1 MSRPHVVII
10 GSGFGGIRA
19 AKGLAKARRSTITII
34 DANNFHTFQPL
45 LYQVA
50 TAGLDAD
57 DIGFPIRGIFRRNR
71 SVHFVL
77 GEVTGIDLEH
87 QTVTVRDG
95 REFDYDFLVIAAGTI
110 STSFGIEGV
119 EGNTFPLKTLH
130 DALRLRAHL
139 LARFE
144 TASAAQRCEP
154 VDLGIVVVGGGPTGV
169 EMAGGLRELIDKVF
183 RKDYPDLA
191 TAPTSITLVEAA
203 DRVLGPFH
211 RVAVR
216 AGRGDAST
224 AQHHRRARRRGR
236 SRRAQPRSCL
246 NDGRRISAGTII
258 WAAGVTASP
267 VAGLLGITLARGGRI
282 PVGDD
287 LSLAGHPNVFAIGD
301 IALPPGEP
309 LPQVAQPAI
318 QGGTH
323 VAAQIEA
330 ILAGRPTTAFHYRD
344 KGSMATI
351 GRNQAVVEFPNGLRF
366 HGFIGW
372 LMWLGL
378 HLIELMGFRN
388 RANVF
393 VNWAWNYVTYDRGS
407 RLLLD
412 PPHSRAAMR
421 DEPSRDGSSLMREG
435 AAASAMRDVR
445 KAPAHLSSQTA
456 HLGGMRMPPSTRIVS
471 ALR

>member
-19 AKGLAKARRSTITII
+19 AKGLADVDVDITLI

-57 DIGFPIRGIFRRNR
+57 DIGFPIRRIFRRNR
-71 SVHFVL
+71 SVTFVL
-77 GEVTGIDLEH
+77 GEVTAIDLH
-87 QTVTVRDG
+87 GRTVAVRDG
-95 REFDYDFLVIAAGTI
+95 RSFDYDFLVIAAGTI
-110 STSFGIEGV
+110 STSFGVDGV
-119 EGNTFPLKTLH
+119 DGNTFPLKTLD
-130 DALRLRAHL
+130 DALRLRSHL
-139 LARFE
+139 LTQFE
-144 TASAAQRCEP
+144 RASAAGDPP

-169 EMAGGLRELIDKVF
+169 EMAGGLRELIDRVF
-183 RKDYPDLA
+183 RKDYPGLA
-191 TAPTSITLVEAA
+191 ATDIPITLIEAA
-203 DRVLGPFH
+203 DRVLGPFQPALSEQAAATLRH
-211 RVAVR
+211 RNITVELGVGVDR
-216 AGRGDAST
+216 VEPDGVVLR
-224 AQHHRRARRRGR
+224 
-236 SRRAQPRSCL
+236 
-246 NDGRRISAGTII
+246 DGRVFSAGTII
-258 WAAGVTASP
+258 WAVGVTASP
-267 VAGLLGITLARGGRI
+267 VAGLLGVPLGRGNRI
-282 PVGDD
+282 PVADD
-287 LSLAGHPNVFAIGD
+287 LSLPGHPNVFAIGD
-301 IALPPGEP
+301 IALPPGDP

-323 VAAQIEA
+323 VAAQIRA
-330 ILAGRPTTAFHYRD
+330 RLAGRPTSPFHYRD

-393 VNWAWNYVTYDRGS
+393 VNWAWNYLTYDRGS

-412 PPHSRAAMR
+412 RPTPAMR
-421 DEPSRDGSSLMREG
+421 DEPPG
-435 AAASAMRDVR
+435 AAD
-445 KAPAHLSSQTA
+445 LSSRSGA
-456 HLGGMRMPPSTRIVS
+456 NNE
-471 ALR
+471 

>member
-1 MSRPHVVII
+1 MSRPHVIII

-19 AKGLAKARRSTITII
+19 AKTLAKASAKTGGVDIRITII
-34 DANNFHTFQPL
+34 DVNNFHTFQPL

-71 SVHFVL
+71 SVRFVL
-77 GEVTGIDLEH
+77 GEVTGIDLQQH
-87 QTVTVRDG
+87 SVTVGDG
-95 REFDYDFLVIAAGTI
+95 RSFEYDYLVIAAGSV

-119 EGNTFPLKTLH
+119 EANTFPLKTLH

-139 LARFE
+139 LAQFE
-144 TASAAQRCEP
+144 AASAHSDVG
-154 VDLGIVVVGGGPTGV
+154 VDLGIVIVGGGPTGV

-183 RKDYPDLA
+183 RKDFPDLLSS
-191 TAPTSITLVEAA
+191 PVPITLIEAA

-211 RVAVR
+211 PSLSEQA
-216 AGRGDAST
+216 ALT
-224 AQHHRRARRRGR
+224 LRRRHITVELGVGVDHIEPGTVMLR
-236 SRRAQPRSCL
+236 
-246 NDGRRISAGTII
+246 DGRRLPAGTII
-258 WAAGVTASP
+258 WAAGVTAGP
-267 VAGLLGITLARGGRI
+267 VAGLLGVTQGRGGRI
-282 PVGDD
+282 PVGED
-287 LSLAGHPNVFAIGD
+287 LSVPGHPNVFAIGD

-318 QGGTH
+318 QEGVH
-323 VAAQIEA
+323 AAAQIVA
-330 ILAGRPTTAFHYRD
+330 RLTGKPTSPFHYRD

-351 GRNQAVVEFPNGLRF
+351 GRNEAVVEFPNGLRF

-393 VNWAWNYVTYDRGS
+393 VNWAWNYITYDRGS

-412 PPHSRAAMR
+412 APTTPAP
-421 DEPSRDGSSLMREG
+421 EPLPNR
-435 AAASAMRDVR
+435 
-445 KAPAHLSSQTA
+445 Q
-456 HLGGMRMPPSTRIVS
+456 
-471 ALR
+471 

>member
-1 MSRPHVVII
+1 MSRAHVVII

-19 AKGLAKARRSTITII
+19 AKALARVEVDVTII

-57 DIGFPIRGIFRRNR
+57 DIGFPIRRIFRRNH
-71 SVHFVL
+71 SISFVL
-77 GEVTGIDLEH
+77 GEVTGIDL
-87 QTVTVRDG
+87 QGRTVTVGDDRLFG
-95 REFDYDFLVIAAGTI
+95 FDYLVIAAGSI
-110 STSFGIEGV
+110 SASFGIEGV
-119 EGNTFPLKTLH
+119 DRYTFPLKTLH

-139 LARFE
+139 LSRFE
-144 TASAAQRCEP
+144 RASAHSAGP
-154 VDLGIVVVGGGPTGV
+154 VDLGVVVVGGGPTGV

-191 TAPTSITLVEAA
+191 STPTPITLVEAA
-203 DRVLGPFH
+203 DRVLGAFH
-211 RVAVR
+211 RSLSDQA
-216 AGRGDAST
+216 AA
-224 AQHHRRARRRGR
+224 ALRRRQITVELGTGVDHVE
-236 SRRAQPRSCL
+236 PEVVVL
-246 NDGRRISAGTII
+246 KDGRRLPAGTII
-258 WAAGVTASP
+258 WAAGVTAGP
-267 VAGLLGITLARGGRI
+267 VAGLLGIALARGGRI

-287 LSLAGHPNVFAIGD
+287 LSVAGHPNVFAIGD
-301 IALPPGEP
+301 IALPPGDP

-318 QGGTH
+318 QEGKH
-323 VAAQIEA
+323 VAAVIA
-330 ILAGRPTTAFHYRD
+330 ARLTGRTIAPFRYRD

-351 GRNQAVVEFPNGLRF
+351 GRNQAVAELPHGLRF

-393 VNWAWNYVTYDRGS
+393 VNWAWNYLTYDRGS

-412 PPHSRAAMR
+412 RPPQ
-421 DEPSRDGSSLMREG
+421 G
-435 AAASAMRDVR
+435 
-445 KAPAHLSSQTA
+445 
-456 HLGGMRMPPSTRIVS
+456 
-471 ALR
+471 

>member
-19 AKGLAKARRSTITII
+19 AKGLARAEVDVTLI

-57 DIGFPIRGIFRRNR
+57 DIGFPIRRIFRRNR
-71 SVHFVL
+71 SISFVL
-77 GEVTGIDLEH
+77 GEVTSIDLQH
-87 QTVTVRDG
+87 QTLTVGDDRVFG
-95 REFDYDFLVIAAGTI
+95 YDYLVIAAGSV

-119 EGNTFPLKTLH
+119 GTHTFALKTLH

-139 LARFE
+139 LSRFE
-144 TASAAQRCEP
+144 RASADPATP
-154 VDLGIVVVGGGPTGV
+154 VDLGVVVVGGGPTGV

-191 TAPTSITLVEAA
+191 ATPTPITLVEAA
-203 DRVLGPFH
+203 DRVLGTFH
-211 RVAVR
+211 RSLSDQAE
-216 AGRGDAST
+216 AAL
-224 AQHHRRARRRGR
+224 RRRQIRVELGVGVDHVE
-236 SRRAQPRSCL
+236 SDAVVL
-246 NDGRRISAGTII
+246 KDGRQIPAGTII
-258 WAAGVTASP
+258 WAAGVAANP
-267 VAGLLGITLARGGRI
+267 VSRLLGIELARGGRI
-282 PVGDD
+282 PVGSD

-301 IALPPGEP
+301 IALSPGEP

-318 QGGTH
+318 QGGSH
-323 VAAQIEA
+323 VAKVI
-330 ILAGRPTTAFHYRD
+330 AGRLEGRTIPPFRYRD

-351 GRNQAVVEFPNGLRF
+351 GRNQAVAELPYGLRF
-366 HGFIGW
+366 HGIIGW

-393 VNWAWNYVTYDRGS
+393 VNWAWNYLTYDRGS

-412 PPHSRAAMR
+412 K
-421 DEPSRDGSSLMREG
+421 PSHD
-435 AAASAMRDVR
+435 
-445 KAPAHLSSQTA
+445 
-456 HLGGMRMPPSTRIVS
+456 
-471 ALR
+471 

>member
-1 MSRPHVVII
+1 MSRPHVIII

-19 AKGLAKARRSTITII
+19 AKGLAHVDVDVTLV

-57 DIGFPIRGIFRRNR
+57 DIGFPIRRIFRRNH
-71 SVHFVL
+71 SISFVL
-77 GEVTGIDLEH
+77 GEVTDIDLQH
-87 QTVTVRDG
+87 QTVTVGDDRLF
-95 REFDYDFLVIAAGTI
+95 RFDYLVIAAGSVGT
-110 STSFGIEGV
+110 TFGITGV
-119 EGNTFPLKTLH
+119 DTNTFALKTLH

-139 LARFE
+139 LSRFE
-144 TASAAQRCEP
+144 RASADPATP
-154 VDLGIVVVGGGPTGV
+154 VDLGVVVVGGGPTGV

-191 TAPTSITLVEAA
+191 ATPTPITLVEAA
-203 DRVLGPFH
+203 DRVLGTFH
-211 RVAVR
+211 HSLSDHAATALRQRQITVELGTGVDHVEPDAVV
-216 AGRGDAST
+216 
-224 AQHHRRARRRGR
+224 
-236 SRRAQPRSCL
+236 L
-246 NDGRRISAGTII
+246 KDGRRVPAGTII
-258 WAAGVTASP
+258 WAAGVSASP
-267 VAGLLGITLARGGRI
+267 VSRLLGIELARGGRI
-282 PVGDD
+282 PVGSD

-301 IALPPGEP
+301 IALSPGDP

-318 QGGTH
+318 QGGRH
-323 VAAQIEA
+323 VAAVIAARLE
-330 ILAGRPTTAFHYRD
+330 GRTIPPFRYRD

-351 GRNQAVVEFPNGLRF
+351 GRNQAVAELPYGLRF

-393 VNWAWNYVTYDRGS
+393 VNWAWNYLTYDRGS

-412 PPHSRAAMR
+412 K
-421 DEPSRDGSSLMREG
+421 PSQD
-435 AAASAMRDVR
+435 
-445 KAPAHLSSQTA
+445 
-456 HLGGMRMPPSTRIVS
+456 
-471 ALR
+471 

>member
-19 AKGLAKARRSTITII
+19 AKGLAHVEVDVTLI

-57 DIGFPIRGIFRRNR
+57 DIGFPIRRIFRRNQ
-71 SVHFVL
+71 SISFVL
-77 GEVTGIDLEH
+77 GEVTNIDLQH
-87 QTVTVRDG
+87 HTVAVGGDRVFG
-95 REFDYDFLVIAAGTI
+95 YDYLVIAAGSV
-110 STSFGIEGV
+110 STSFGIDGV
-119 EGNTFPLKTLH
+119 GTHTFALKTLH

-139 LARFE
+139 LSRFE
-144 TASAAQRCEP
+144 RASADPATP
-154 VDLGIVVVGGGPTGV
+154 VDLGVVVVGGGPTGV

-191 TAPTSITLVEAA
+191 ATPTPITLVEAA
-203 DRVLGPFH
+203 DRVLGTFH
-211 RVAVR
+211 RSLSDQA
-216 AGRGDAST
+216 AA
-224 AQHHRRARRRGR
+224 ALRRRQITVELGTGVDHVEPD
-236 SRRAQPRSCL
+236 AVVL
-246 NDGRRISAGTII
+246 TDGRRVPAGTII
-258 WAAGVTASP
+258 WAAGVAASP
-267 VAGLLGITLARGGRI
+267 VSRLLGIELARGGRI
-282 PVGDD
+282 PVGSD
-287 LSLAGHPNVFAIGD
+287 LSLAGNPNVFAIGD
-301 IALPPGEP
+301 IALSPGEP

-318 QGGTH
+318 QGGSH
-323 VAAQIEA
+323 VAAVIAARLE
-330 ILAGRPTTAFHYRD
+330 GRTIPPFRYRD

-351 GRNQAVVEFPNGLRF
+351 GRNQAVAELPYGLRF

-393 VNWAWNYVTYDRGS
+393 VNWAWNYLTYDRGS

-412 PPHSRAAMR
+412 K
-421 DEPSRDGSSLMREG
+421 PSQG
-435 AAASAMRDVR
+435 
-445 KAPAHLSSQTA
+445 
-456 HLGGMRMPPSTRIVS
+456 
-471 ALR
+471 